1 MRFPWQPDANDS
13 EGGDSEGG
21 DPEGASTFIRLE
33 DGDAVDAFL
42 AQREPEPSVLLIH
55 DPWCPISGRAF
66 GEAAK
71 AGTTIHLVLTGDGQ
85 HLSARIAAATGIRH
99 ESPQVFVLA
108 GGQVTWHASHFR
120 ISRGAILDGLTAARG
135 AAAL

>member
-1 MRFPWQPDANDS
+1 MRFPWQPDAH
-13 EGGDSEGG
+13 DSEGG

-42 AQREPEPSVLLIH
+42 ARREAEPSILLIH
-55 DPWCPISGRAF
+55 DPSCPISGRAF

-71 AGTTIHLVLTGDGQ
+71 AGTTIHFVLTGDGQ

-108 GGQVTWHASHFR
+108 GGQVRWHASHFR
-120 ISRGAILDGLTAARG
+120 ISRAGILDGVASAREANG
-135 AAAL
+135 V